1 MSIDA
6 KEMLEKASSDPY
18 TKAIEQVSR
27 LLEEVVRYPHQSARS
42 LSKACDLSPSSG
54 YRMIKAMETQGFLTR
69 DGAGEW
75 VRGAQALQVGLNA
88 WGVGTLGYASEPVL
102 NRLRQNSQSTAF
114 IGALQHGKLW
124 VGPFSLGRGANYLY
138 PQSSGGYAISRSAHE
153 GDLSKLSLVV
163 NNNDFEVTPVF
174 NCLYLPIVK
183 NNQGE
188 WLVVGVLMNKPCV
201 PSVSKWLLEA
211 QQRLQDALAQDDNNE

>member
-6 KEMLEKASSDPY
+6 QKVVAKVSSDPY

-42 LSKACDLSPSSG
+42 LSKACQLSPSSG
-54 YRMIKAMETQGFLTR
+54 YRLIKAMETQGFLNR
-69 DGAGEW
+69 DDAGEW

-102 NRLRQNSQSTAF
+102 NRLRQNSQCTAF
-114 IGALQHGKLW
+114 IGALQQGELW
-124 VGPFSLGRGANYLY
+124 VGPFSLGRGGNYLY
-138 PQSSGGYAISRSAHE
+138 PQNSGGYTISRSTHE

-163 NNNDFEVTPVF
+163 SSADFEVTPVF

-183 NNQGE
+183 NAQGE
-188 WLVVGVLMNKPCV
+188 WLVVGVFVNKPSL

-211 QQRLQDALAQDDNNE
+211 QQRLQDVLAQDENNE